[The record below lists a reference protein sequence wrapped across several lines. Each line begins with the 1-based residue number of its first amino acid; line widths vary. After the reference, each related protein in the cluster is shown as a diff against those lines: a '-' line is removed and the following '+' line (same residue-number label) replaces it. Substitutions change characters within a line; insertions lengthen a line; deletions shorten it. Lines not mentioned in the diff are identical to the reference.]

1 MTRQNT
7 CCARASALCRFV
19 PCVCVHVGS
28 GSTRGSPRNVT
39 ELALLQPGPSSR
51 LTGPQHEGGIIT
63 ELTGEV
69 FNVLITVARA
79 DLSSLIPR
87 AINSSSGEPPSAST
101 GFRSSS
107 VCRGDDTVPARRERD
122 ALMWEAHGTAFCK
135 GWCII
140 AVIAK
145 VFSERF

>member
-1 MTRQNT
+1 MLGP
-7 CCARASALCRFV
+7 ALCADLSRV
-19 PCVCVHVGS
+19 CVCVHVGS
-28 GSTRGSPRNVT
+28 GSTRGSPQNVT

-87 AINSSSGEPPSAST
+87 AKNSSSGEPPSAST

-122 ALMWEAHGTAFCK
+122 ALAWEARGTAGLPQVMVHHRRHCK
-135 GWCII
+135 GIQRTLLE
-140 AVIAK
+140 
-145 VFSERF
+145 SS